1 MEAAAAFEALLQELS
16 ISFNKEDQ
24 EEGIL
29 RYEVYP
35 EDADGEGFTGI
46 LYHTDEGHYLRLMA
60 YVGELPLEDQLPMLK
75 ELLAM
80 NGELP
85 AGAYCM
91 DPDEEIVYATV
102 NMALTSL
109 GSAQL
114 AEAVELL
121 FLAQD
126 LFDQTFYPEGG
137 AEKPEA
143 KA

>member
-1 MEAAAAFEALLQELS
+1 MEPAAALEALLTELS
-16 ISFNKEDQ
+16 VSFKKEEE

-29 RYEVYP
+29 RWEISP
-35 EDADGEGFTGI
+35 DDADGEVFTGI
-46 LYHTDEGHYLRLMA
+46 LYPTDEGHYLRLMA
-60 YVGELPLEDQLPMLK
+60 YVGELPMEDSLPMLK

-102 NMALTSL
+102 NMPMKELK
-109 GSAQL
+109 SAQL
-114 AEAVELL
+114 GEALELL

-126 LFDQTFYPEGG
+126 LFDQTFFPEGG
-137 AEKPEA
+137 DQPEA